1 MRKHLIAIAL
11 LFYSSAAFA
20 ADNLAVTPGAGA
32 TVRMRDTT
40 GAGGPLSSYVILGD
54 LTGTSILGTAG
65 AANANVLTVQGIAS
79 GTPVPVSG
87 TVSVGTP
94 AVTQSGTWT
103 VNNKG
108 NSGNT
113 VDFPSTQ
120 NVATPQAAWLV
131 GGEFNTTPTAI
142 TSGNSSPLQLDTN
155 GNLLVNVKAGGG
167 SGGTSSSFGSA
178 FPGTGTAVGF
188 TDGTNMVA
196 GRVTTY
202 GTTPTGLNAL
212 AVNAF
217 VTNTNANG
225 QTTMSA
231 SSPVAI
237 ASDQTVADPCTFRK
251 KSTANFSS
259 STSGG
264 SIITASAS
272 NKTYLCA
279 ISVVASAAA
288 SVSIIEGTGSSVCTG
303 GTTAGVWGNT
313 GVTAANGFPFAANGG
328 IAIGSGN
335 ASVASSGFVNQNI
348 CMLFTAG
355 TIVATVSYVQA
366 P

>member
-1 MRKHLIAIAL
+1 MQQRLHLIGALMRKHLIAIAL
-11 LFYSSAAFA
+11 LFCSSSAFA

-79 GTPVPVSG
+79 ATPVPVSG

-131 GGEFNTTPTAI
+131 GGEFNTTPTVI

-155 GNLLVNVKAGGG
+155 GNLLVNVKA
-167 SGGTSSSFGSA
+167 
-178 FPGTGTAVGF
+178 
-188 TDGTNMVA
+188 
-196 GRVTTY
+196 
-202 GTTPTGLNAL
+202 
-212 AVNAF
+212 
-217 VTNTNANG
+217 
-225 QTTMSA
+225 
-231 SSPVAI
+231 
-237 ASDQTVADPCTFRK
+237 
-251 KSTANFSS
+251 
-259 STSGG
+259 
-264 SIITASAS
+264 
-272 NKTYLCA
+272 
-279 ISVVASAAA
+279 
-288 SVSIIEGTGSSVCTG
+288 
-303 GTTAGVWGNT
+303 
-313 GVTAANGFPFAANGG
+313 
-328 IAIGSGN
+328 
-335 ASVASSGFVNQNI
+335 
-348 CMLFTAG
+348 
-355 TIVATVSYVQA
+355 
-366 P
+366 

>member
-1 MRKHLIAIAL
+1 
-11 LFYSSAAFA
+11 
-20 ADNLAVTPGAGA
+20 
-32 TVRMRDTT
+32 MRDTT

-155 GNLLVNVKAGGG
+155 GNLLVNVKTGATSGTVGQGSTTSGQSGMLVQGAVTTAAPTYTTAQTNPLSLDTAGNLRVASTGATPAG
-167 SGGTSSSFGSA
+167 TNNIGFVTLGAGTSGGCTPGQLIAAGASTNGTNIKASA
-178 FPGTGTAVGF
+178 GVLCSLTIIQQGTNAGQFRLQDAASANCASATGVVANIPIQSNAISPGITTAVGPYGLTFNTGISFCF
-188 TDGTNMVA
+188 TGFA
-196 GRVTTY
+196 
-202 GTTPTGLNAL
+202 
-212 AVNAF
+212 
-217 VTNTNANG
+217 
-225 QTTMSA
+225 
-231 SSPVAI
+231 
-237 ASDQTVADPCTFRK
+237 
-251 KSTANFSS
+251 TANIALNTD
-259 STSGG
+259 ST
-264 SIITASAS
+264 
-272 NKTYLCA
+272 NW
-279 ISVVASAAA
+279 
-288 SVSIIEGTGSSVCTG
+288 G
-303 GTTAGVWGNT
+303 GTTGN
-313 GVTAANGFPFAANGG
+313 VVINYSFK
-328 IAIGSGN
+328 
-335 ASVASSGFVNQNI
+335 
-348 CMLFTAG
+348 
-355 TIVATVSYVQA
+355 
-366 P
+366 